1 MIKRIK
7 NDDAQQSLHP
17 TPYTLN
23 PAPKT
28 LIPKEDPILIRNA
41 SQLITLSGPKRP
53 RSGKEMGG
61 LGLIEKGSLLIRDG
75 IISDI
80 YYKDPSSK
88 IGKYKIVEAEGKVIM
103 PGFVDSHT
111 HPLFASPRIE
121 EYEMRIK
128 GSTYDEIARSG
139 GGIRNS
145 VRRLRDASDEIL
157 YQNLKGFI
165 EKFLRYGTTAIEAK
179 SGYGL
184 DLDNEIRMLKIF
196 KKASGEG
203 PLDIIPTFLGAHA
216 VPDEYQEDREGYIR
230 LIINEMLSVIEREKL
245 AYFCDVFCEK
255 GYFTP
260 DEAMR
265 ILKAAK
271 KSGLKLKI
279 HAEQIS
285 DSRGAM
291 VAAELKALSA
301 DHLDYISED
310 GIKALKMS
318 GVIATLLPGPVFH
331 LGLRRYPPAR
341 RLIDEGIPVA
351 LATDF
356 NPGSSPT
363 LNMQMIVSLAC
374 TQMHMTPAEAI
385 CAATINGAYAI
396 DMGDKIGS
404 LEPGK
409 QADIIIMDV
418 PDYRLIPY
426 YYGINHCSM
435 VIKMG
440 KIIES

>member
-7 NDDAQQSLHP
+7 NNDATQTLRP
-17 TPYTLN
+17 APYTL
-23 PAPKT
+23 T
-28 LIPKEDPILIRNA
+28 LKEDPILIRNA

-53 RSGKEMGG
+53 RSGKEMGR

-80 YYKDPSSK
+80 YCKDPSSR
-88 IGKYKIVEAEGKVIM
+88 IGKCKILEAEGKVIM

-128 GSTYDEIARSG
+128 GATYDEIARSG
-139 GGIRNS
+139 GGIKNS
-145 VRRLRDASDEIL
+145 VKRLRDASDEIL

-165 EKFLRYGTTAIEAK
+165 EKFIRYGTTTIEAK

-196 KKASGEG
+196 RRVSGEG
-203 PLDIIPTFLGAHA
+203 PIDIIPTFLGAHA
-216 VPDEYQEDREGYIR
+216 VPDEYLEDREGYIR
-230 LIINEMLSVIEREKL
+230 LIINEMLPVIEREKL
-245 AYFCDVFCEK
+245 AVFCDVFCEK

-260 DEAMR
+260 HESSR
-265 ILKAAK
+265 ILKEANKA
-271 KSGLKLKI
+271 GLKLKI
-279 HAEQIS
+279 HADQLS
-285 DSRGAM
+285 DSSGAM
-291 VAAELKALSA
+291 VAAELKAVSA
-301 DHLDYISED
+301 DHLDFLSD
-310 GIKALKMS
+310 KSLKALKNA
-318 GVIATLLPGPVFH
+318 GVIATLLPGPIFH
-331 LGLRRYPPAR
+331 LGLKRYPPAR
-341 RLIDEGIPVA
+341 MLIESGIPVA

-356 NPGSSPT
+356 NPGTSPT
-363 LNMQMIVSLAC
+363 LNMQMITSLAC

-385 CAATINGAYAI
+385 TAATINAAYAI

-426 YYGINHCSM
+426 YYGMNHCGM
-435 VIKMG
+435 VIKKG
-440 KIIES
+440 KILSSSPQIS

>member
-7 NDDAQQSLHP
+7 NDVGTLHP
-17 TPYTLN
+17 TPYPLP
-23 PAPKT
+23 PARKT

-41 SQLITLSGPKRP
+41 SQIITLSGPKRA
-53 RSGKEMGG
+53 RSGKEMGR

-80 YYKDPSSK
+80 YRKDPSSRIGRCK
-88 IGKYKIVEAEGKVIM
+88 ILEAEGKVIM

-128 GSTYDEIARSG
+128 GATYDDIARSG
-139 GGIRNS
+139 GGITNS
-145 VRRLRDASDEIL
+145 VKRLRDASDEIL
-157 YQNLKGFI
+157 YQILKGFI
-165 EKFLRYGTTAIEAK
+165 EKFIRYGTTTIEAK

-196 KKASGEG
+196 KKASGDG

-216 VPDEYQEDREGYIR
+216 VPDEYQDDREGYIR
-230 LIINEMLSVIEREKL
+230 LIVNEMLPAIEREKL
-245 AYFCDVFCEK
+245 AVFCDVFCEK

-271 KSGLKLKI
+271 RSGLRLKI
-279 HAEQIS
+279 HADQFS
-285 DSRGAM
+285 DSSGTM
-291 VAAELKALSA
+291 VAAELKTVSA
-301 DHLDYISED
+301 DHLDFVSD
-310 GIKALKMS
+310 KSIKALKKD
-318 GVIATLLPGPVFH
+318 GVIATLLPGPIFH
-331 LGLRRYPPAR
+331 LGLKRYPTAR
-341 RLIDEGIPVA
+341 RLINEGIPVA

-356 NPGSSPT
+356 NPGTSPT
-363 LNMQMIVSLAC
+363 LNMQIIVSLAC

-385 CAATINGAYAI
+385 CSATINGAYAI

-409 QADIIIMDV
+409 LADIIIMDL

-426 YYGINHCSM
+426 YYGMNHCGM
-435 VIKMG
+435 VIKKG
-440 KIIES
+440 KIIET